1 VSSDSWWDPAAAW
14 WAKAARARKHVE
26 DALAMAVQYEMCKP
40 YEIAAEPTGI
50 ANETAYR
57 FRILKPVP
65 VELQTTAGDAF
76 HNMRSCLDSV
86 AYELA
91 VRHVGN
97 LTEKQQL
104 AAEFPIRATRSEF
117 DDFFRERK
125 VRQDMYGPRE
135 RDAMRCVQ
143 PFTTAE
149 EAAEYGVE
157 WSTTPAEEYRIHEL
171 ARLSKLSNIDKHR
184 RLTLVAWYVDLV
196 YWAGPGPTSWHPAP
210 HPGAG
215 LEDSSLL
222 GHQVC
227 EDEGNSSSPPT
238 FDMRLTITDDP
249 GYRQDLASALERLQT
264 YLESWVLPRIFTVAE
279 GGKAPMMIARRIPSD

>member
-1 VSSDSWWDPAAAW
+1 MSDSWWDPAAAW
-14 WAKAARARKHVE
+14 WAKLARARKHVE
-26 DALAMAVQYEMCKP
+26 DILAMAAQYEMSEP
-40 YEIAAEPTGI
+40 YEIVAEPGGI
-50 ANETAYR
+50 VGQTAYR
-57 FRILKPVP
+57 LGILRPVP

-91 VRHVGN
+91 QRYVGT

-104 AAEFPIRATRSEF
+104 AAEFPIRATRAEF
-117 DDFFRERK
+117 EDFFRERK

-135 RDAMRCVQ
+135 RDALRCVQ
-143 PFTTAE
+143 PFAIAE

-157 WSTTPAEEYRIHEL
+157 WATSSAEEYKLNEL

-184 RLTLVAWYVDLV
+184 RPTLVAWYVDLV
-196 YWAGPGPTSWHPAP
+196 YWTGSAPTSWHPAP
-210 HPGAG
+210 NPEAG
-215 LEDSSLL
+215 LEDGSVL

-227 EDEGNSSSPPT
+227 EGNGDSASRPT

-249 GYRQDLASALERLQT
+249 GYRQDLAGALKRWQN
-264 YLESWVLPRIFTVAE
+264 YLENWVLPRIFAVAE
-279 GGKAPMMIARRIPSD
+279 GGKAPIVIARRSAGS

>member
-1 VSSDSWWDPAAAW
+1 MAA
-14 WAKAARARKHVE
+14 
-26 DALAMAVQYEMCKP
+26 QYEMCRP
-40 YEIAAEPTGI
+40 YEIVAEPTGI

-57 FRILKPVP
+57 FRIRKPVP

-117 DDFFRERK
+117 DDFFCERK
-125 VRQDMYGPRE
+125 ARQDMYGPRE

-143 PFTTAE
+143 PSRLRRKLPNT
-149 EAAEYGVE
+149 GWRVRQ
-157 WSTTPAEEYRIHEL
+157 SPAGEYRIDEL

-196 YWAGPGPTSWHPAP
+196 YWAGPGPTSWRPARYP
-210 HPGAG
+210 EAG
-215 LEDSSLL
+215 LEDGSPL

-227 EDEGNSSSPPT
+227 EDEGTSTSSPT
-238 FDMRLTITDDP
+238 FDMRLTIT
-249 GYRQDLASALERLQT
+249 GKILATARI
-264 YLESWVLPRIFTVAE
+264 LPV
-279 GGKAPMMIARRIPSD
+279 PSDVGRHTWKAGCFRESSPLPKVARPRS

>member
-1 VSSDSWWDPAAAW
+1 MSDSWSDPAAAW
-14 WAKAARARKHVE
+14 WAKAARARKHVQ
-26 DALAMAVQYEMCKP
+26 DTLAMAAQYEMCKP
-40 YEIAAEPTGI
+40 YEIVAEPTGI

-57 FRILKPVP
+57 LRILKPVP

-76 HNMRSCLDSV
+76 HNMHSCLDSV

-91 VRHVGN
+91 ARNVGN
-97 LTEKQQL
+97 LTEKQQR
-104 AAEFPIRATRSEF
+104 AAEFPIRATRAEF
-117 DDFFRERK
+117 DGFFRERK

-143 PFTTAE
+143 PFAIAE

-157 WSTTPAEEYRIHEL
+157 WPTTPAGEYKIDEL

-196 YWAGPGPTSWHPAP
+196 YWTGPGPTSWHPVRYP
-210 HPGAG
+210 EAG
-215 LEDSSLL
+215 LEDGSLL

-227 EDEGNSSSPPT
+227 VRTKATPPR
-238 FDMRLTITDDP
+238 D
-249 GYRQDLASALERLQT
+249 
-264 YLESWVLPRIFTVAE
+264 
-279 GGKAPMMIARRIPSD
+279 